1 MPVHG
6 IGATGLRRLCPWGSP
21 HTPHPSFPLR
31 FAASWRAHTLC
42 PSGRPEHMGAGTG
55 RGEAPS
61 SAGFPQP
68 QAGVPRPR
76 VTDQPSLSHRLQT
89 DQEPGPLPQ
98 ASWAVDN
105 YFGPH
110 GGTEDSLS
118 CMGKWSR
125 GWTRS
130 RAGAATAH
138 LMTRSTCHDGIS
150 CELLFELW
158 PFLVQPRAG
167 PTGTGSTSR
176 SG

>member
-1 MPVHG
+1 
-6 IGATGLRRLCPWGSP
+6 
-21 HTPHPSFPLR
+21 
-31 FAASWRAHTLC
+31 
-42 PSGRPEHMGAGTG
+42 MGVGTG
-55 RGEAPS
+55 RGEAPI

-130 RAGAATAH
+130 WAGAATAH
-138 LMTRSTCHDGIS
+138 LMTRSTCHDWASSVNCSLS
-150 CELLFELW
+150 CGHSWFNPELVLQVQEHFEVRVAER
-158 PFLVQPRAG
+158 PAG
-167 PTGTGSTSR
+167 AVFTQR
-176 SG
+176 SGRGSLRGRDRQCKLGE